1 VTVTA
6 ATASDRVLLDTDVFS
21 FLLKSKGD
29 NAERYRKHVNGKI
42 IAVSF
47 ITVGEIYSGLFKKG
61 RSQAALDG
69 FEARLHTGV
78 VIIPYNIDICVAYG
92 RLSLE
97 KTLEGTDRTIA
108 PNDRWIAACALHHRL
123 PLVTNNARHFGG
135 ITGLSVIT
143 EPQTPTTAP
152 LL

>member
-47 ITVGEIYSGLFKKG
+47 ITVGEIY
-61 RSQAALDG
+61 
-69 FEARLHTGV
+69 
-78 VIIPYNIDICVAYG
+78 
-92 RLSLE
+92 LSLE